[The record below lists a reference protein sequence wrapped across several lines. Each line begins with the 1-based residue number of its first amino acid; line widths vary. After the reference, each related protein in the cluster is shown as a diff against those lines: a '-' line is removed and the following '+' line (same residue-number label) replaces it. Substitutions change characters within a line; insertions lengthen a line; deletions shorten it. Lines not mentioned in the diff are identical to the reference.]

1 MFGPQSEAER
11 DKQQQGD
18 SHEHL
23 QRRRRR
29 GVIKIVTIG
38 AIVLAIVS
46 SDWGRHTPLT
56 IEHGLLSISLFAQG
70 LCA

>member
-18 SHEHL
+18 LHEHL

-46 SDWGRHTPLT
+46 CRLGSTWPVGDR
-56 IEHGLLSISLFAQG
+56 A
-70 LCA
+70 